1 MSDTAKSIIG
11 IVALLVGVPVGV
23 LWLRDRVNR
32 IRYRRRNTPER
43 VAAGRRAFEERLF
56 HPDWEFYER
65 HLQRP
70 APAAL
75 RELYADRALLT
86 APALDYDDGEVIN
99 TFGALDER
107 GLLDT
112 REWLGFDAVAIATS
126 DFGDPIYL
134 RPGRS
139 EPDTVYITHH
149 DGGDTQILAE
159 SVASML
165 ERLRRANIS
174 QRRGE

>member
-11 IVALLVGVPVGV
+11 IVALLVGLPVGI
-23 LWLRDRVNR
+23 LWLRDRVSSV
-32 IRYRRRNTPER
+32 RYRRHNPPEK
-43 VAAGRRAFEERLF
+43 VTAERRAFEERLCR
-56 HPDWEFYER
+56 PDWEFYER
-65 HLQRP
+65 HLERP
-70 APAAL
+70 APEAL

-86 APALDYDDGEVIN
+86 APALDYDEGEVIN
-99 TFGALDER
+99 TLNPLDEQ

-112 REWLGFDAVAIATS
+112 REWLGFDVVAIATN

-149 DGGDTQILAE
+149 DGGDTEIFAQ
-159 SVASML
+159 STASML
-165 ERLRRANIS
+165 EQLRTHHNRS
-174 QRRGE
+174 